1 MHEGVTGFLGGRLT
15 FAELGNPKR
24 ILEVGY
30 VSPGASYCL
39 CFLKGTFDQGGKRG
53 LGNTCREGLP

>member
-30 VSPGASYCL
+30 VSLGASRCL
-39 CFLKGTFDQGGKRG
+39 CFLKGTFDQGRKRG